1 MVVSLFAF
9 NCGIYRIRLLWSEFN
24 ILRTVPDLNLC
35 PVFLL
40 WVLLCS
46 YQFNGRLEES
56 LQYAGA
62 VNYGVFHRVSAPE
75 VVKICLETQDREK
88 QRGTNW
94 RRF

>member
-1 MVVSLFAF
+1 MVVSSFVF

-24 ILRTVPDLNLC
+24 ILRTVPGLNLC

-40 WVLLCS
+40 CVLLCS

-56 LQYAGA
+56 LQYA

-88 QRGTNW
+88 QRGTN
-94 RRF
+94 